1 MTMDHSD
8 INNFIQAMLD
18 EEERQTP
25 ELIAK
30 RMTYSQLF
38 NQYLQ
43 KHGIDPE
50 DDTSDAIPFDFTV
63 SSDYDKKIQ
72 ILQDAL
78 EQDILLEKSSYYPDL
93 LEGTKEEEPVTTL
106 RGV

>member
-1 MTMDHSD
+1 MDHSN

-18 EEERQTP
+18 EEERETP

-30 RMTYSQLF
+30 KMTYSQLLR
-38 NQYLQ
+38 QYMQ

-50 DDTSDAIPFDFTV
+50 DDTVDMIPFDFTV
-63 SSDYDKKIQ
+63 SSDLDKKIQ

-78 EQDILLEKSSYYPDL
+78 EQDILLEKSSYYPDI
-93 LEGTKEEEPVTTL
+93 LEGIREEDGPVTTL